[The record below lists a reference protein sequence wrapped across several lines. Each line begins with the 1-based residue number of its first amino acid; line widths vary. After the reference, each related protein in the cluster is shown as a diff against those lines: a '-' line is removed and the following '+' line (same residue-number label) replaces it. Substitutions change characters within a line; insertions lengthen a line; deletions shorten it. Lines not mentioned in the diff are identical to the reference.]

1 MTQKILH
8 TPEGVRDI
16 YGIECRRKLVLE
28 EKLQDVLHLYGYQNV
43 QTPMFEFFDVFGKEI
58 GTISSKELY
67 KFFDREGNTLVLR
80 PDITPSI
87 ARVAATFLGGKEL
100 PTRLCYSGNTF
111 INHSSYRGKLKE
123 STQMGAELLGI
134 DSQEADAEMIALAS
148 DCLKAAGLNEFQI
161 YIGNVDYFESLIED
175 ASLEEEKEVRL
186 RELIANRNYFGV
198 EELLEDC
205 GVKEE
210 TQAAFRGLEE
220 LIGGIEVMERAKEI
234 APCEKALCAVDRLLE
249 TYEILTVYGIEKYV
263 TFDLS
268 MSGTYGYYTGIIFRG
283 YTYGTG
289 DAIVKGGRY
298 DHLVEKFGKESPSI
312 GFAIVIDE
320 LMNALS
326 RQKLEIPYHQKNT
339 LILYE
344 ENERSRAIALAK
356 EFRLAEKPTEIIKKM
371 DDRFID
377 EYVAYARQNF
387 CGGMFYLKA
396 EDEILMTNL
405 LTNEKKIVGWE
416 EII

>member
-1 MTQKILH
+1 MRQQILH

-16 YGIECRRKLVLE
+16 YGIECRRKLMLE
-28 EKLQDVLHLYGYQNV
+28 EKLQEILHLYGYQDI

-67 KFFDREGNTLVLR
+67 KFFDRDGNTLVLR

-87 ARVAATFLGGKEL
+87 ARVAATFLDSKGL
-100 PTRLCYSGNTF
+100 PVRLCYNGNTF

-134 DSQEADAEMIALAS
+134 DSLEADAEMIALAA

-161 YIGNVDYFESLIED
+161 YIGNVDFFESLLED
-175 ASLEEEKEVRL
+175 AGLEEEKEARL

-198 EELLEDC
+198 EELLDNC
-205 GVKEE
+205 GVKGE
-210 TQAAFRGLEE
+210 TKAAFRVLEE
-220 LIGGIEVMERAKEI
+220 LTGGIEIMECAKKI
-234 APCEKALCAVDRLLE
+234 VSCEKALRAVERLSE
-249 TYEILTVYGIEKYV
+249 TYEILVSYGVEKYI

-298 DHLVEKFGKESPSI
+298 DHLVEKFGKEFPSI

-320 LMNALS
+320 LMGAIS

-344 ENERSRAIALAK
+344 ESERSRAIALAK
-356 EFRLAEKPTEIIKKM
+356 EFRLAEKPTELVKKS
-371 DDRFID
+371 DDRFLD
-377 EYVAYARQNF
+377 EYVSYARQNF
-387 CGGMFYLKA
+387 CGGMFYLKR

-405 LTNEKKIVGWE
+405 LTDEKKTVGWE

>member
-1 MTQKILH
+1 MKQEILH

-28 EKLQDVLHLYGYQNV
+28 EKLKNVLHLYGYQDI

-67 KFFDREGNTLVLR
+67 KFFDRDGNILALR

-87 ARVAATFLGGKEL
+87 ARVAATFLESNGF

-123 STQMGAELLGI
+123 NTQLGAELLGV
-134 DSQEADAEMIALAS
+134 DSPESDAELIALAA
-148 DCLKAAGLNEFQI
+148 DCLAAAGLKEFQI
-161 YIGNVDYFESLIED
+161 HIGNVDFFESLIAD
-175 ASLEEEKEVRL
+175 ADLKKGQEIRL

-198 EELLEDC
+198 EELLNAC
-205 GVKEE
+205 GVK
-210 TQAAFRGLEE
+210 TKTKTAFRVLEE
-220 LIGGIEVMERAKEI
+220 LTGGIEVMEQAKEI
-234 APCEKALCAVDRLLE
+234 APSEAACRAIHRLEE
-249 TYEILTVYGIEKYV
+249 TYEILTVYGVEKYV

-268 MSGTYGYYTGIIFRG
+268 MSGTYGYYTGMIFRG

-298 DHLVEKFGKESPSI
+298 DHLLEKFGKESPSV

-320 LMNALS
+320 LMNALL

-344 ENERSRAIALAK
+344 ECERSRAIALAK
-356 EFRLAEKPTEIIKKM
+356 EFRLAEKPIELLQKSSNKPL
-371 DDRFID
+371 DA
-377 EYVAYARQNF
+377 YVAYARQNF
-387 CGGMFYLKA
+387 CGGMFYLKR

-405 LTNEKKIVGWE
+405 LTDEKKTVGWE

>member
-1 MTQKILH
+1 MRQEILH

-16 YGIECRRKLVLE
+16 YGIECRKRLRLE
-28 EKLQDVLHLYGYQNV
+28 EKLKDVLHLYGYQDI

-87 ARVAATFLGGKEL
+87 ARVAATFLETDGF

-123 STQMGAELLGI
+123 NTQLGAELLGV
-134 DSQEADAEMIALAS
+134 DSLEADAELIALAA
-148 DCLKAAGLNEFQI
+148 DCLMAAGLKEFQI
-161 YIGNVDYFESLIED
+161 YIGNVDFFESLITD
-175 ASLEEEKEVRL
+175 ADLESEEESRL

-198 EELLEDC
+198 EELLQTC
-205 GVKEE
+205 GVKSE
-210 TQAAFRGLEE
+210 TKTAFRILEE
-220 LIGGIEVMERAKEI
+220 MTGGIEIMERAKAI
-234 APCEKALCAVDRLLE
+234 APSESAHCAIRRLE
-249 TYEILTVYGIEKYV
+249 EIYEILSVYGIEKYV

-268 MSGTYGYYTGIIFRG
+268 MSGTYGYYTGMIFRG

-298 DHLVEKFGKESPSI
+298 DHLVEKFGKESPSV

-320 LMNALS
+320 LMNALL

-344 ENERSRAIALAK
+344 ECERDRAIALAK
-356 EFRLAEKPTEIIKKM
+356 EFRLAEKPTELLKKTKEQPL
-371 DDRFID
+371 DA
-377 EYVAYARQNF
+377 YVAYARQTF
-387 CGGMFYLKA
+387 CGGMFYLKQ

-405 LTNEKKIVGWE
+405 LTDEKKTVGWE

>member
-1 MTQKILH
+1 MRQEILH

-16 YGIECRRKLVLE
+16 YGIECRKRLRLE
-28 EKLQDVLHLYGYQNV
+28 EKLKDVLHLYGYQDI
-43 QTPMFEFFDVFGKEI
+43 QTPMFDFFDVFGKEI

-87 ARVAATFLGGKEL
+87 ARVAATFLGTDGF

-111 INHSSYRGKLKE
+111 INHSSYRGKPKE
-123 STQMGAELLGI
+123 NTQLGAELLGV
-134 DSQEADAEMIALAS
+134 DSLEADAELIALAA
-148 DCLKAAGLNEFQI
+148 DCLMAAGLKEFQI
-161 YIGNVDYFESLIED
+161 YIGNVDFFESLITD
-175 ASLEEEKEVRL
+175 ADLESEEERRL

-198 EELLEDC
+198 EELLQTC
-205 GVKEE
+205 GVESE
-210 TQAAFRGLEE
+210 TKTAFRILEE
-220 LIGGIEVMERAKEI
+220 MTGGIEIMERAKAI
-234 APCEKALCAVDRLLE
+234 APSESALCAIRRLE
-249 TYEILTVYGIEKYV
+249 EIYEILSVYGIEKYV

-268 MSGTYGYYTGIIFRG
+268 MSGTYGYYTGMIFRG

-298 DHLVEKFGKESPSI
+298 DHLVEKFGKESPSV

-320 LMNALS
+320 LMNALL

-344 ENERSRAIALAK
+344 ECERDRAIALAK
-356 EFRLAEKPTEIIKKM
+356 EFRLAEKPTELLKKSKEQPL
-371 DDRFID
+371 DA
-377 EYVAYARQNF
+377 YVAYARQTF
-387 CGGMFYLKA
+387 CGGMFYLKQ

-405 LTNEKKIVGWE
+405 LTDEKKTVGWE

>member
-1 MTQKILH
+1 MRQQILH

-16 YGIECRRKLVLE
+16 YGIECRRKLMLE
-28 EKLQDVLHLYGYQNV
+28 EKLQEILHLYGYQDI

-67 KFFDREGNTLVLR
+67 KFFDRDGNTLVLR

-87 ARVAATFLGGKEL
+87 ARVAATFLDSKGL
-100 PTRLCYSGNTF
+100 PVRLCYNGNTF

-134 DSQEADAEMIALAS
+134 DSLEADAEMIALAA

-161 YIGNVDYFESLIED
+161 YIGNVDFFESLLED
-175 ASLEEEKEVRL
+175 AGLEEEKEARL

-198 EELLEDC
+198 EELLDNC

-210 TQAAFRGLEE
+210 TKAAFRVLEE
-220 LIGGIEVMERAKEI
+220 LTGGIEIMECAKKI
-234 APCEKALCAVDRLLE
+234 VSCEKALRAVERLSE
-249 TYEILTVYGIEKYV
+249 TYEILVSYGVEKYI

-298 DHLVEKFGKESPSI
+298 DHLVEKFGKEFPSI

-320 LMNALS
+320 LMGAIS

-344 ENERSRAIALAK
+344 ESERSRAIALAK
-356 EFRLAEKPTEIIKKM
+356 EFRLAEKPTELVKKS
-371 DDRFID
+371 DDRFLD
-377 EYVAYARQNF
+377 EYVSYARQNF
-387 CGGMFYLKA
+387 YLKR

-405 LTNEKKIVGWE
+405 LTDEKKTVGWE

>member
-1 MTQKILH
+1 MRQQILH

-16 YGIECRRKLVLE
+16 YGIECRRKLMLE
-28 EKLQDVLHLYGYQNV
+28 EKLQEILHLYGYQDI

-67 KFFDREGNTLVLR
+67 KFFDRDGNTLVLR

-87 ARVAATFLGGKEL
+87 ARVAATFLDSKGL
-100 PTRLCYSGNTF
+100 PVRLCYNGNTF

-134 DSQEADAEMIALAS
+134 DSLEADAEMVALAA

-161 YIGNVDYFESLIED
+161 YIGNVDFFESLLED
-175 ASLEEEKEVRL
+175 AGLEEEKEARL
-186 RELIANRNYFGV
+186 RELIANRNYFG
-198 EELLEDC
+198 
-205 GVKEE
+205 
-210 TQAAFRGLEE
+210 AFRVLEE
-220 LIGGIEVMERAKEI
+220 LTGGIEIMERAKKI
-234 APCEKALCAVDRLLE
+234 VSCEKALHAVERLSE
-249 TYEILTVYGIEKYV
+249 TYEILVSYGIEKYI

-298 DHLVEKFGKESPSI
+298 DHLVEKFGKEFPSI

-320 LMNALS
+320 LMGAIS

-344 ENERSRAIALAK
+344 ESERSRAIALAR
-356 EFRLAEKPTEIIKKM
+356 EFRLAEKPTELVKKS
-371 DDRFID
+371 DDRFLD
-377 EYVAYARQNF
+377 EYVSYARQNF
-387 CGGMFYLKA
+387 CGGMFYLKR

-405 LTNEKKIVGWE
+405 LTDEKKTVGWE

>member
-1 MTQKILH
+1 MRQQILH

-16 YGIECRRKLVLE
+16 YGIECRRKLMLE
-28 EKLQDVLHLYGYQNV
+28 EKLQEILHLYGYQDI

-67 KFFDREGNTLVLR
+67 KFFDRDGNTLVLR

-87 ARVAATFLGGKEL
+87 ARVAATFLDSKGL
-100 PTRLCYSGNTF
+100 PVRLCYNGNTF

-134 DSQEADAEMIALAS
+134 DSLEADAEMIALAA
-148 DCLKAAGLNEFQI
+148 DCLKAAG
-161 YIGNVDYFESLIED
+161 
-175 ASLEEEKEVRL
+175 
-186 RELIANRNYFGV
+186 LIANRNYFGV
-198 EELLEDC
+198 EELLDNC

-210 TQAAFRGLEE
+210 TKAAFRVLEE
-220 LIGGIEVMERAKEI
+220 LTGGIEIMECAKKI
-234 APCEKALCAVDRLLE
+234 VSCEKALRAVERLSE
-249 TYEILTVYGIEKYV
+249 TYEILVSYGVEKYI

-298 DHLVEKFGKESPSI
+298 DHLVEKFGKEFPSI

-320 LMNALS
+320 LMGAIS

-344 ENERSRAIALAK
+344 ESERSRAIALAK
-356 EFRLAEKPTEIIKKM
+356 EFRLAEKPTELVKKS
-371 DDRFID
+371 DDRFLD
-377 EYVAYARQNF
+377 EYVSYARQNF
-387 CGGMFYLKA
+387 CGGMFYLKR

-405 LTNEKKIVGWE
+405 LTDEKKTVGWE

>member
-1 MTQKILH
+1 MRQQILH

-16 YGIECRRKLVLE
+16 YGIECRRKLMLE
-28 EKLQDVLHLYGYQNV
+28 EKLQEILHLYGYQDI

-67 KFFDREGNTLVLR
+67 KLFDRDGNTLVLR

-87 ARVAATFLGGKEL
+87 ARVAATFLDSKGL
-100 PTRLCYSGNTF
+100 PVRLCYNGNTF

-134 DSQEADAEMIALAS
+134 DSLEADAEMIALAA

-161 YIGNVDYFESLIED
+161 YIGNVDFFESLLED
-175 ASLEEEKEVRL
+175 AGLEEEKEARL

-198 EELLEDC
+198 EELLDNC

-210 TQAAFRGLEE
+210 TKAAFRVLEE
-220 LIGGIEVMERAKEI
+220 LTGGIEIMECAKKI
-234 APCEKALCAVDRLLE
+234 VSCEKALRAVERLSE
-249 TYEILTVYGIEKYV
+249 TYEILVSYGVEKYI

-298 DHLVEKFGKESPSI
+298 DHLVEKFGKEFPSI

-320 LMNALS
+320 LMGAIS

-344 ENERSRAIALAK
+344 ESERSRAIAL
-356 EFRLAEKPTEIIKKM
+356 KKS
-371 DDRFID
+371 DDRFLD
-377 EYVAYARQNF
+377 EYVSYARQNF
-387 CGGMFYLKA
+387 CGGMFYLKR

-405 LTNEKKIVGWE
+405 LTDEKKTVGWE

>member
-1 MTQKILH
+1 MRQEILH

-16 YGIECRRKLVLE
+16 YGIECRRKLMLE
-28 EKLQDVLHLYGYQNV
+28 EKLQDVLHLYGYQDIE
-43 QTPMFEFFDVFGKEI
+43 TPMFEFFDVFGKEI

-87 ARVAATFLGGKEL
+87 ARVAATFFETNGL
-100 PTRLCYSGNTF
+100 PIRLCYSGNTF

-123 STQMGAELLGI
+123 NTQLGAELLGV
-134 DSQEADAEMIALAS
+134 DSLESDAELIALAV
-148 DCLKAAGLNEFQI
+148 DCLMAAGLKEFQI
-161 YIGNVDYFESLIED
+161 YISNVDFFESLITD
-175 ASLEEEKEVRL
+175 AGLEKEQEIRL
-186 RELIANRNYFGV
+186 RELISNRNYFGV
-198 EELLEDC
+198 EELLETC
-205 GVKEE
+205 GVKSE
-210 TQAAFRGLEE
+210 TKTAFQTLEE
-220 LIGGIEVMERAKEI
+220 LTGGIEIMEQAKEI
-234 APCEKALCAVDRLLE
+234 APSETALRAIRRLEE

-268 MSGTYGYYTGIIFRG
+268 MSGAYGYYTGMIFRG

-289 DAIVKGGRY
+289 DAIVRGGRY
-298 DHLVEKFGKESPSI
+298 DHLVEKFGKESPSV

-320 LMNALS
+320 LMNALL
-326 RQKLEIPYHQKNT
+326 RQKLDIPYHQKNT

-344 ENERSRAIALAK
+344 ESERSRAIALAK
-356 EFRLAEKPTEIIKKM
+356 EFRLAEKPTELLKKS
-371 DDRFID
+371 
-377 EYVAYARQNF
+377 EEQPLNAYVAYARQTF
-387 CGGMFYLKA
+387 CGGMFYLKR

-405 LTNEKKIVGWE
+405 LTDEKKTVGWE

>member
-1 MTQKILH
+1 MRQQILH

-16 YGIECRRKLVLE
+16 YGIECRRKLMLE
-28 EKLQDVLHLYGYQNV
+28 EKLQEILHLYGYQDI

-67 KFFDREGNTLVLR
+67 KLFDRDGNTLVLR

-87 ARVAATFLGGKEL
+87 ARVAATFLDSKGL
-100 PTRLCYSGNTF
+100 PVRLCYNGNTF

-134 DSQEADAEMIALAS
+134 DSLEADAEMIALAA

-161 YIGNVDYFESLIED
+161 YIGNVDFFESLLED
-175 ASLEEEKEVRL
+175 AGLEEEKEARL

-198 EELLEDC
+198 EELLDNC

-210 TQAAFRGLEE
+210 TKAAFRVLEE
-220 LIGGIEVMERAKEI
+220 LTGGIEIMECAKKI
-234 APCEKALCAVDRLLE
+234 VSCEKALRAVERLSE
-249 TYEILTVYGIEKYV
+249 TYEILVSYGVEKYI

-298 DHLVEKFGKESPSI
+298 DHLVEKFGKEFPSI

-320 LMNALS
+320 LMGAIS

-344 ENERSRAIALAK
+344 ESERSRAIALAK
-356 EFRLAEKPTEIIKKM
+356 EFRLAEKPTELVKKS
-371 DDRFID
+371 DDRFLD
-377 EYVAYARQNF
+377 EYVSYARQNI
-387 CGGMFYLKA
+387 CGGMFYLKR

-405 LTNEKKIVGWE
+405 LTDEKKTVGWE

>member
-1 MTQKILH
+1 MRQQILH

-16 YGIECRRKLVLE
+16 YGIECRRKLMLE
-28 EKLQDVLHLYGYQNV
+28 EKLQEILHLYGYQDI

-67 KFFDREGNTLVLR
+67 KFFDRDGNTLVLR

-87 ARVAATFLGGKEL
+87 ARVAATFLDSKGL
-100 PTRLCYSGNTF
+100 PVRLCYNGNTF

-134 DSQEADAEMIALAS
+134 DSLEADAEMIALAA

-161 YIGNVDYFESLIED
+161 YIGNVDFFESLLED
-175 ASLEEEKEVRL
+175 AGLEEEKEARL

-198 EELLEDC
+198 EELLDNC

-210 TQAAFRGLEE
+210 TKAAFRVLEE
-220 LIGGIEVMERAKEI
+220 LTGGIEIMECAKKI
-234 APCEKALCAVDRLLE
+234 VSCEKALRAVERLSE
-249 TYEILTVYGIEKYV
+249 TYEILVSYGVEKYI

-298 DHLVEKFGKESPSI
+298 DHLVEKFGKEFPSI

-320 LMNALS
+320 LMGAIS

-344 ENERSRAIALAK
+344 ESERSRAIALAK
-356 EFRLAEKPTEIIKKM
+356 EFRLAEKPTELVKKS
-371 DDRFID
+371 DDRFLD
-377 EYVAYARQNF
+377 EYVSYARQNF
-387 CGGMFYLKA
+387 CGGMLYLKR

-405 LTNEKKIVGWE
+405 LTDEKKTVGWE

>member
-1 MTQKILH
+1 MRQQILH

-16 YGIECRRKLVLE
+16 YGIECRRKLMLE
-28 EKLQDVLHLYGYQNV
+28 EKLQEILHLYGYQDI

-67 KFFDREGNTLVLR
+67 KFFDRDGNTLVLR

-87 ARVAATFLGGKEL
+87 ARVAATFLDSKGL
-100 PTRLCYSGNTF
+100 PVRLCYNGNTF

-134 DSQEADAEMIALAS
+134 DSLEADAEMVALAA

-161 YIGNVDYFESLIED
+161 YIGNVDFFESLLED
-175 ASLEEEKEVRL
+175 AGLEEEKEARL

-198 EELLEDC
+198 EELLDNC

-210 TQAAFRGLEE
+210 TKAAFRVLEE
-220 LIGGIEVMERAKEI
+220 LTGGIEIMERAKKI
-234 APCEKALCAVDRLLE
+234 VSCEKALHAVERLSE
-249 TYEILTVYGIEKYV
+249 TYEILVSYGIEKYI

-298 DHLVEKFGKESPSI
+298 DHLVEKFGKEFPSI

-320 LMNALS
+320 LMGAIS

-344 ENERSRAIALAK
+344 ESERSRAIALAR
-356 EFRLAEKPTEIIKKM
+356 EFRLAEKPTELVKKS
-371 DDRFID
+371 DDRFLD
-377 EYVAYARQNF
+377 E
-387 CGGMFYLKA
+387 
-396 EDEILMTNL
+396 
-405 LTNEKKIVGWE
+405 
-416 EII
+416 

>member
-1 MTQKILH
+1 MRQQILH

-16 YGIECRRKLVLE
+16 YGIECRRKLMLE
-28 EKLQDVLHLYGYQNV
+28 EKLQEILHLYGYQDI

-67 KFFDREGNTLVLR
+67 KFFDRDGNTLVLR

-87 ARVAATFLGGKEL
+87 ARVAATFLDSKGL
-100 PTRLCYSGNTF
+100 PVRLCYNGNTF

-134 DSQEADAEMIALAS
+134 DSLEADAEMIALAA

-161 YIGNVDYFESLIED
+161 YIGNVDFFESLLED
-175 ASLEEEKEVRL
+175 AGLEEEKEARL

-198 EELLEDC
+198 EELLDNC

-210 TQAAFRGLEE
+210 TKAAFRVLEE
-220 LIGGIEVMERAKEI
+220 LTGGIEIMECAKKI
-234 APCEKALCAVDRLLE
+234 VSCEKALRAVERLSE
-249 TYEILTVYGIEKYV
+249 TYEILVSYGVEKYI

-298 DHLVEKFGKESPSI
+298 DHLVEKFGKEFPSI

-320 LMNALS
+320 LMGAIS

-344 ENERSRAIALAK
+344 ESERSRAIALAK
-356 EFRLAEKPTEIIKKM
+356 EFRLAEKPTELVKKS
-371 DDRFID
+371 DDRFLD
-377 EYVAYARQNF
+377 EYVSYARRNF
-387 CGGMFYLKA
+387 CGGMFYLKR

-405 LTNEKKIVGWE
+405 LTDEKKTVGWE

>member
-1 MTQKILH
+1 MRQQILH

-16 YGIECRRKLVLE
+16 YGIECRRKLMLE
-28 EKLQDVLHLYGYQNV
+28 EKLQEILHLYGYQDI

-67 KFFDREGNTLVLR
+67 KFFDRDGNTLVLR

-87 ARVAATFLGGKEL
+87 ARVAATFLDSKGL
-100 PTRLCYSGNTF
+100 PVRLCYNGNTF

-134 DSQEADAEMIALAS
+134 DSLEADAEMIALAA

-161 YIGNVDYFESLIED
+161 YIGNVDFFESLLED
-175 ASLEEEKEVRL
+175 AGLEEEKEARL

-198 EELLEDC
+198 EELLDNC

-210 TQAAFRGLEE
+210 TKAAFRVLEE
-220 LIGGIEVMERAKEI
+220 LTGGIEIMECAKKI
-234 APCEKALCAVDRLLE
+234 VSCEKALRAVERLSE
-249 TYEILTVYGIEKYV
+249 TYEILVSYGVEKYI

-298 DHLVEKFGKESPSI
+298 DHLVEKFGKEFPSI

-320 LMNALS
+320 LMGAIS

-344 ENERSRAIALAK
+344 ESERSRAIALAK
-356 EFRLAEKPTEIIKKM
+356 EFRLAEKPTELVKKS
-371 DDRFID
+371 DDRFLD
-377 EYVAYARQNF
+377 EYVSYARQNF
-387 CGGMFYLKA
+387 CGRMFYLKR

-405 LTNEKKIVGWE
+405 LTDEKKTVGWE

>member
-1 MTQKILH
+1 MRQQILH

-16 YGIECRRKLVLE
+16 YGIECRRKLALE
-28 EKLQDVLHLYGYQNV
+28 EKLQDVLHLYGYQNI
-43 QTPMFEFFDVFGKEI
+43 QTPMFEYFDVFGKEI

-87 ARVAATFLGGKEL
+87 ARVAATLLDGKEL
-100 PTRLCYSGNTF
+100 PTRLCYNGSTF

-123 STQMGAELLGI
+123 STQMGAELLGV
-134 DSQEADAEMIALAS
+134 DSLEADVEMIALAA
-148 DCLKAAGLNEFQI
+148 DCLKTAGLGEFQI
-161 YIGNVDYFESLIED
+161 HIGHVDFFESLIED
-175 ASLEEEKEVRL
+175 AALEAERELRL

-205 GVKEE
+205 GVREE
-210 TQAAFRGLEE
+210 TKAAFRSLEE
-220 LIGGIEVMERAKEI
+220 LTGGIEVMERAKAT
-234 APCEKALCAVDRLLE
+234 APCEKAAGAVERLSE
-249 TYEILTVYGIEKYV
+249 TYEILTAYGIAKYI

-344 ENERSRAIALAK
+344 ESERNRAIALAR
-356 EFRLAEKPTEIIKKM
+356 EFRLAEKPTEILKKEEE
-371 DDRFID
+371 RFID

-387 CGGMFYLKA
+387 CGGMFYLKRK
-396 EDEILMTNL
+396 DEILMTNL
-405 LTNEKKIVGWE
+405 LTDEKKTVGWE